1 MSLPVRI
8 TSLTRARTRCAA
20 PMQGALA
27 QPAAGG
33 TRPVGGA
40 GLRSRRPGAAGDQL
54 RCPARLSRGAASRP
68 AARPR
73 CRRPRRGGRWP
84 KPLKFGSASPL
95 SEQACTTVASSR
107 DAGHPHACGP
117 RLAPAAARRA
127 GRCPAPRRAGG
138 PAYRG
143 GDLRR
148 PRSPRQP
155 ISLSARHAVGT
166 DATGPNISRWSPI
179 TRKSLI
185 TRALSA
191 IAHARSANTRPRS
204 MAAQRRRQ
212 RRRQARRQARSGPKA
227 AAAARPACDTIP
239 VPPPVTSRP
248 RDHPVAFTQKSAPR
262 TSTGKDLDNP
272 YRPSSGALLYSAT
285 PLTRRTPTE
294 SPGLEPPGCS

>member
-1 MSLPVRI
+1 MAEAGVLAGADHVLDAGADAVR
-8 TSLTRARTRCAA
+8 SADA
-20 PMQGALA
+20 GALA

-107 DAGHPHACGP
+107 AGSAPHACGP

-143 GDLRR
+143 GDLAVPG
-148 PRSPRQP
+148 PRGSP
-155 ISLSARHAVGT
+155 S
-166 DATGPNISRWSPI
+166 
-179 TRKSLI
+179 
-185 TRALSA
+185 
-191 IAHARSANTRPRS
+191 RSAPATRSAPTRP
-204 MAAQRRRQ
+204 
-212 RRRQARRQARSGPKA
+212 G
-227 AAAARPACDTIP
+227 
-239 VPPPVTSRP
+239 
-248 RDHPVAFTQKSAPR
+248 R
-262 TSTGKDLDNP
+262 TSPAG
-272 YRPSSGALLYSAT
+272 RPS
-285 PLTRRTPTE
+285 
-294 SPGLEPPGCS
+294 PGNR